1 MVATVF
7 GQAVG
12 AIVQPLPRLLQRL
25 CELPLLHHARNGG
38 ITLAAC
44 FAGIGCR
51 LPFLLFA
58 LVFVDD
64 VDAQIEVVLVHG
76 VTDKRGIDPGKIGKY
91 RE

>member
-1 MVATVF
+1 ML

-12 AIVQPLPRLLQRL
+12 TVVQPLPRLLQRL
-25 CELPLLHHARNGG
+25 CKLPLLHHARNGG
-38 ITLAAC
+38 IALSGY
-44 FAGIGCR
+44 FAGIR
-51 LPFLLFA
+51 YRRPILLFA